1 MKLAEIFIE
10 DTEYHKRTAIQVRLG
25 QEVILK
31 DEHEKWCH
39 GFLYNCDYDSQTYLM
54 QISDERGRRRL
65 HYHDLQQLLIIN
77 G

>member
-31 DEHEKWCH
+31 DEHEK
-39 GFLYNCDYDSQTYLM
+39 
-54 QISDERGRRRL
+54 
-65 HYHDLQQLLIIN
+65 
-77 G
+77 